1 MNYATVPAQTSLM
14 IMECIRFHTIYNN
27 KASGTLPMLKRR
39 MILCT
44 KDWFPGLFASLV
56 DGSSKFYDLPPL
68 RVREDYRN
76 LGSIKTGIFVGGH
89 PRNVL
94 LTHLAPDKKNIT
106 TTTPNNPKI
115 PTNDPYRL
123 KKKKTNSNFDGVQSD
138 RIFWRSNFPNSHQM
152 GPQTKRRPSSRES
165 AMTTSWLFTNPPH
178 LTSPCGKWKKHVHT
192 TVMELLELLILVFF
206 M

>member
-1 MNYATVPAQTSLM
+1 MAYTYIYNYIYSMYSYFMTPFLRRLDKNVLERFYLETRPLQYPSKRWKLNGNMHENDACAAHFIYKHELMHYATVPAQTSLM
-14 IMECIRFHTIYNN
+14 IMERTYFHTIYNN

-115 PTNDPYRL
+115 PTRTYQWP
-123 KKKKTNSNFDGVQSD
+123 
-138 RIFWRSNFPNSHQM
+138 
-152 GPQTKRRPSSRES
+152 
-165 AMTTSWLFTNPPH
+165 
-178 LTSPCGKWKKHVHT
+178 
-192 TVMELLELLILVFF
+192 TVYL
-206 M
+206 

>member
-123 KKKKTNSNFDGVQSD
+123 KKKKRIPTLTAFKVTEFFEGPTSQTLIKWGPKRSD
-138 RIFWRSNFPNSHQM
+138 DHHPEN
-152 GPQTKRRPSSRES
+152 RRWPRPGCSP
-165 AMTTSWLFTNPPH
+165 TL
-178 LTSPCGKWKKHVHT
+178 LT
-192 TVMELLELLILVFF
+192 
-206 M
+206 